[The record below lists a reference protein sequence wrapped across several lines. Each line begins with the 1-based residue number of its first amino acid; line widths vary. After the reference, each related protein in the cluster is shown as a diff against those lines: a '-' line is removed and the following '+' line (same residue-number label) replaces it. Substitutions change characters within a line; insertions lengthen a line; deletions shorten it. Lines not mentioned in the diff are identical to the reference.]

1 MSTTSIQGSVVNA
14 TPTMVRIQFTGPNGA
29 IRTPLIPQ
37 QNTFKPGDPVTVVV
51 KSTPPFEFL
60 SVSAPAPAPKPAPVP
75 VPVSKP
81 APVPVQVPAPKPA
94 PAPIAFPPTPMLQ
107 PVPFPVPQPVPSQV
121 QMPVFPPVAPVP
133 VPVPAPVPV
142 PVPAPVPVPVPAPVP
157 VPVPAPVPVPVPAP
171 VPAPQSVV
179 TPPGQGEMSI
189 QGTVLNATPDM
200 VKLQFTG
207 PNGALRSPL
216 VPQKNSYKVGDPVT
230 VIVKSTPPFDF
241 LRVVSAPAPVPAPA
255 PVSQNGLQKPATPA
269 QDDITIRGSV
279 LNANPAMVK
288 IQFTGPNGKLRTP
301 LITQKNNFSNGD
313 AVSVVVKSVP
323 PYEFVKLNPVT
334 VATPV
339 PVPVATP
346 VQNTIKQPALP
357 AQDDISVQG
366 TILDANPAQ
375 ARVKFTD
382 PDGKLRTPVIVQKND
397 YVNGDNVVVLL
408 KSKAPY
414 EFVKLY
420 KPNEGPS
427 MLPVPDITDRPPVLP
442 MTEVLKD
449 QSVITTQNNPQ
460 PLTFPIAP
468 TSNDTTFP
476 DTVNTACVL
485 DAIKKCGTKSS
496 TMTGNFNLGA
506 YTTMPMPVPM
516 APRSTF
522 SDSFVNKINNN
533 NIINNID
540 YTVDLEVDTT
550 PFVEYRSVPPKDLGE
565 EIPSRGDTLVP
576 RNILK
581 ASSVPIVDS
590 EETPVMSRADVPI
603 VDMLGNEG
611 KAIGTSIAMYI
622 KQIGEMIFSYT
633 KDLASNETISQV
645 FKDNSKIIALLIAVA
660 AGSFIMNAG
669 IAAIVVGIVL
679 LIATKNV
686 TKLF

>member
-1 MSTTSIQGSVVNA
+1 MSTISIQGSVVNA
-14 TPTMVRIQFTGPNGA
+14 VPTMVRIKFTGPNGA

-60 SVSAPAPAPKPAPVP
+60 SVSAPSPAPKPAPPTVPMP
-75 VPVSKP
+75 VPS
-81 APVPVQVPAPKPA
+81 PVQVPAPKPVQVPVSA
-94 PAPIAFPPTPMLQ
+94 PQFPPTPILQ
-107 PVPFPVPQPVPSQV
+107 PVPFPVTQPAPIQV
-121 QMPVFPPVAPVP
+121 QMPAFPPVAPVP
-133 VPVPAPVPV
+133 APVPVKAPVSQPAPAPAPVPV
-142 PVPAPVPVPVPAPVP
+142 QAPAPAPVPVQAPAPAPVP
-157 VPVPAPVPVPVPAP
+157 V
-171 VPAPQSVV
+171 
-179 TPPGQGEMSI
+179 
-189 QGTVLNATPDM
+189 
-200 VKLQFTG
+200 
-207 PNGALRSPL
+207 
-216 VPQKNSYKVGDPVT
+216 
-230 VIVKSTPPFDF
+230 
-241 LRVVSAPAPVPAPA
+241 
-255 PVSQNGLQKPATPA
+255 SQNGIQKPATPA

-288 IQFTGPNGKLRTP
+288 IQFTGPNGKLRSP
-301 LITQKNNFSNGD
+301 LITQANNFSIGD
-313 AVSVVVKSVP
+313 PVSVVVKSTP
-323 PYEFVKLNPVT
+323 PYEFVKLNPVPVAT
-334 VATPV
+334 PAPAPVATPV
-339 PVPVATP
+339 PNTLQTP
-346 VQNTIKQPALP
+346 AVP
-357 AQDDISVQG
+357 AQDDVSVQG
-366 TILDANPAQ
+366 TIIDANPSQ

-414 EFVKLY
+414 VFVKLY
-420 KPNEGPS
+420 KPNEGPT
-427 MLPVPDITDRPPVLP
+427 LFPVPDILDKPPVLP

-449 QSVITTQNNPQ
+449 QNVIAAPNKIQ

-468 TSNDTTFP
+468 ASNDTVFP
-476 DTVNTACVL
+476 DSVSTTCIL
-485 DAIKKCGTKSS
+485 DAIKKCGTTNS
-496 TMTGNFNLGA
+496 TMTGNFNLGS
-506 YTTMPMPVPM
+506 YTTMPMPTPM

-540 YTVDLEVDTT
+540 YTVDFEVDTM
-550 PFVEYRSVPPKDLGE
+550 PFVEYRTVPPKDLGE

-576 RNILK
+576 RNLLK
-581 ASSVPIVDS
+581 AVTVPIVDN

-603 VDMLGNEG
+603 VDILGTSG
-611 KAIGTSIAMYI
+611 KTVGTSIAMYV
-622 KQIGEMIFSYT
+622 KQIGEMLFSYT

-669 IAAIVVGIVL
+669 ISAVVVGIVL

>member
-1 MSTTSIQGSVVNA
+1 M
-14 TPTMVRIQFTGPNGA
+14 
-29 IRTPLIPQ
+29 
-37 QNTFKPGDPVTVVV
+37 
-51 KSTPPFEFL
+51 
-60 SVSAPAPAPKPAPVP
+60 
-75 VPVSKP
+75 
-81 APVPVQVPAPKPA
+81 
-94 PAPIAFPPTPMLQ
+94 
-107 PVPFPVPQPVPSQV
+107 
-121 QMPVFPPVAPVP
+121 
-133 VPVPAPVPV
+133 
-142 PVPAPVPVPVPAPVP
+142 
-157 VPVPAPVPVPVPAP
+157 
-171 VPAPQSVV
+171 
-179 TPPGQGEMSI
+179 
-189 QGTVLNATPDM
+189 
-200 VKLQFTG
+200 
-207 PNGALRSPL
+207 
-216 VPQKNSYKVGDPVT
+216 GDPVT

-241 LRVVSAPAPVPAPA
+241 LRVVSTPAPVPAPA

-313 AVSVVVKSVP
+313 AVSVVVKSIP

-339 PVPVATP
+339 PAPVATPAPAPVATP
-346 VQNTIKQPALP
+346 VQNTVQQPALP
-357 AQDDISVQG
+357 SQDDVSVQG
-366 TILDANPAQ
+366 TIIDANPSQ

-382 PDGKLRTPVIVQKND
+382 PSGILRTPVIVQKND

-414 EFVKLY
+414 VFVKLY
-420 KPNEGPS
+420 KPNEGPTL
-427 MLPVPDITDRPPVLP
+427 LPAPDILDKPPILP
-442 MTEVLKD
+442 MTEVIKD
-449 QSVITTQNNPQ
+449 QSVITTPNNPQ

-476 DTVNTACVL
+476 DTVSTACVL

-540 YTVDLEVDTT
+540 YSVDLEVDSV
-550 PFVEYRSVPPKDLGE
+550 PFVEYRTVPPKDLGE

-576 RNILK
+576 RNPLK
-581 ASSVPIVDS
+581 AASVPILDN
-590 EETPVMSRADVPI
+590 EETPIMSRADVPI

-611 KAIGTSIAMYI
+611 KAIGTSIATYI
-622 KQIGEMIFSYT
+622 KQIGEMLFSYT
-633 KDLASNETISQV
+633 KDFASNETISQV

-669 IAAIVVGIVL
+669 ISAIIVGIVL

-686 TKLF
+686 TSIF